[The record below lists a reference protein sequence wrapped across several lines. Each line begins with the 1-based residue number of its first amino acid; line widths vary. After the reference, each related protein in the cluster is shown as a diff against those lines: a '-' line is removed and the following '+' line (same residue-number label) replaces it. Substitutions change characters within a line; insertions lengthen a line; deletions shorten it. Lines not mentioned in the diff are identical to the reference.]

1 MTWIKIDDDLP
12 DHPKVAGLTDGAFRL
27 YLTGLCYCSRH
38 LTDGRIPEAVTSRW
52 GVRHAD
58 RAASELMS
66 AGLWT
71 SSADGFEVV
80 GYLEHQ
86 RSKVEVEAL
95 SVKRSKAGK
104 RGGKATAT
112 AKQLAK
118 QTAGKSQAETETES
132 DTETKDDDR
141 GPSEGRNGSSS
152 SGSDPHRSVWVAYAE
167 LVADAQVDPLRS
179 RSAYLTKVA
188 TDAARERR
196 TQLVELIR
204 VQPSASPEQLARW
217 LFDNVDPVMIDRV
230 EEDPDFTPA
239 DQLRVVS
246 S

>member
-38 LTDGRIPEAVTSRW
+38 LTDGRIPEAVTARW
-52 GVRHAD
+52 GVRHPD

-104 RGGKATAT
+104 RGGKAAAT

-118 QTAGKSQAETETES
+118 QTAGKSQAETDTET
-132 DTETKDDDR
+132 DTETKDDDA
-141 GPSEGRNGSSS
+141 SDSVGRNGSSS
-152 SGSDPHRSVWVAYAE
+152 SVDSHRSVWLAYAE
-167 LVADAQVDPLRS
+167 MVADSQAEPPAK
-179 RSAYLTKVA
+179 RSAYLTSVA
-188 TDAARERR
+188 RKAERERHR
-196 TQLVELIR
+196 RLVEYLGIC
-204 VQPSASPEQLARW
+204 PTASPEVLARW
-217 LFDNVDPVMIDRV
+217 LFEDVDPVMLDRP
-230 EEDPDFTPA
+230 ELDDDFTPA
-239 DQLRVVS
+239 ADLKVVS
-246 S
+246 

>member
-38 LTDGRIPEAVTSRW
+38 LTDGRIPEAVTARW
-52 GVRHAD
+52 GVRHPD

-112 AKQLAK
+112 AKQLAR
-118 QTAGKSQAETETES
+118 QTSSKSQAETDTES
-132 DTETKDDDR
+132 DTETKDDDA
-141 GPSEGRNGSSS
+141 SDSVGRNGSSS
-152 SGSDPHRSVWVAYAE
+152 SGDSHRSVWLAYAE
-167 LVADAQVDPLRS
+167 LVADAQADPPAK
-179 RSAYLTKVA
+179 RSAFLTSVA
-188 TDAARERR
+188 RKAERERR
-196 TQLVELIR
+196 HRLVEYLR
-204 VQPSASPEQLARW
+204 VAPDTAADVLARW
-217 LFDNVDPVMIDRV
+217 LYDDIDPVHIERPELD
-230 EEDPDFTPA
+230 DDFTPA
-239 DQLRVVS
+239 SERRVS
-246 S
+246 A